1 MEALG
6 TVAVALHEALGA
18 LLWLL
23 WSLAHCSPPCS
34 WLMRDQT
41 PSCSSTPGAA
51 ACLGQ
56 RWHAGFVCLQSL
68 VRLNL
73 GSLGLKQDFLPRQR

>member
-41 PSCSSTPGAA
+41 PLLLQHPRCCCMPRTEVARRVCVLTEPGSPK
-51 ACLGQ
+51 LGVFG
-56 RWHAGFVCLQSL
+56 AKT
-68 VRLNL
+68 RL
-73 GSLGLKQDFLPRQR
+73 PP